1 MKYKLIIDETKE
13 EEIIIIA
20 HKKKEIFDEIER
32 LILNENDNL
41 IGYLN
46 EEIIMLSYNDVAC
59 FISEN
64 NKVFALVNDKK
75 YLIKKRLYQL
85 CKNAS

>member
-41 IGYLN
+41 IG
-46 EEIIMLSYNDVAC
+46 
-59 FISEN
+59 
-64 NKVFALVNDKK
+64 
-75 YLIKKRLYQL
+75 
-85 CKNAS
+85 